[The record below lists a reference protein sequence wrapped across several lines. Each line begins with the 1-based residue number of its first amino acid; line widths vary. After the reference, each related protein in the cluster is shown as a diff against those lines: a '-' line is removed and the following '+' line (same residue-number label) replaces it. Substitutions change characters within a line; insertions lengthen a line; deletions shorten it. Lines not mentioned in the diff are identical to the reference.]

1 MSDVVTIR
9 SEQATRTGP
18 APSEPA
24 ASGTAQW
31 PSNGGPALSGLA
43 SAFGLA
49 DRSRR
54 VGRAVA
60 KVTSMRLPYPPQL
73 AAMGDFAEAMH
84 TGDALRASG
93 CGKQVGCLLLDP
105 TGCGKTTAAQA
116 YVELMSAGAEPGTVP
131 AVYARVPQNGTA
143 IGLYTS
149 ILSKLGDHHVNFS
162 RENKLFEHVVTRLRE
177 AGTRILFL
185 DEADKSPGT
194 NPAAG
199 RIAGQTVGVARLLM
213 DEGVVPVVLLGT
225 ELGAGSIADDK
236 ELAGRLLAPTSLA
249 PLVWHED
256 YDRGIW
262 IDLLTELDRQMAQ
275 DVCDRPYGLG
285 DEEVAETLMA
295 AANGTIGQLMGI
307 VRSAI
312 REMARADRSHLLK
325 ADLVYAID
333 SWSVCYGYIDEN
345 PMR

>member
-1 MSDVVTIR
+1 MTDPAIPSDGRPR
-9 SEQATRTGP
+9 SGSITTT
-18 APSEPA
+18 PA
-24 ASGTAQW
+24 APGSAPW

-43 SAFGLA
+43 SAFGLG

-60 KVTSMRLPYPPQL
+60 DVTSMRLPYPPQL

-93 CGKQVGCLLLDP
+93 CGRHVGCLLLDP
-105 TGCGKTTAAQA
+105 TGCGKTTAARA
-116 YVELMSAGAEPGTVP
+116 YVELMSADAEPGTIP

-149 ILSKLGDHHVNFS
+149 ILSRLGDHHVNIS
-162 RENKLFEHVVTRLRE
+162 RENKLFEHVVTRLTE

-199 RIAGQTVGVARLLM
+199 RIAGSTVSVARLLM

-225 ELGAGSIADDK
+225 ELGTGSIADDK
-236 ELAGRLLAPTSLA
+236 ELAGRLLAPTSLS
-249 PLVWHED
+249 PLVWHDD

-262 IDLLTELDRQMAQ
+262 IDLLAELDRRLTQG
-275 DVCDRPYGLG
+275 VCDRPYGLG
-285 DEEVAETLMA
+285 DEEVAETLMT

-307 VRSAI
+307 VRSAV

-325 ADLVYAID
+325 EDLVYAID
-333 SWSVCYGYIDEN
+333 SWSVGYGYIMEN
-345 PMR
+345 PLR